1 MLTSKRFGMRDS
13 VFAMKISTAS
23 IFASLSLALILP
35 LSAQVAATAEAV
47 KEAAPV
53 VPDGIVFYNGLPYL
67 LRNGRAF
74 LIDATL
80 VPPGQILTYD
90 GKYAPLP
97 AGYAA
102 FPAVAVKKGT
112 DQQTVQGSVPIVA
125 PEVPPTVPK
134 GTDQQTLINPPRP
147 ATGGKVT
154 GSGGLI
160 RK

>member
-1 MLTSKRFGMRDS
+1 
-13 VFAMKISTAS
+13 MKISTAS
-23 IFASLSLALILP
+23 ILASLSFALILP
-35 LSAQVAATAEAV
+35 LSAQVAEPAQVAAPA
-47 KEAAPV
+47 KEAAPFV
-53 VPDGIVFYNGLPYL
+53 ADGIVFYNGLPYL

-80 VPPGQILTYD
+80 VPPGQILTHE
-90 GKYAPLP
+90 GKYVPLP
-97 AGYAA
+97 ASYTA

-125 PEVPPTVPK
+125 PEVPPVVPK

-147 ATGGKVT
+147 ETSGKAK

>member
-1 MLTSKRFGMRDS
+1 
-13 VFAMKISTAS
+13 MKLSTAS

-35 LSAQVAATAEAV
+35 LSAQVAAPVAPAEAA
-47 KEAAPV
+47 KEAAPF

-67 LRNGRAF
+67 IRSGRAF

-80 VPPGQILTYD
+80 VPPGQILTHE
-90 GKYAPLP
+90 GKYVALP
-97 AGYAA
+97 AAYTS
-102 FPAVAVKKGT
+102 FPAVPVKKGT

-125 PEVPPTVPK
+125 PETPPPVQK

-147 ATGGKVT
+147 ASGGKVT
-154 GSGGLI
+154 GSGGVI